1 MPLARALSEES
12 ERPLWV
18 PELPDRPASAED
30 AFSRA
35 IEHSEDEGLRFLDD
49 LQSGRSRW
57 STARVLGNDSRGLAG
72 VHVAVLCKRY
82 RTLTVL
88 LASGVA
94 DINQPSTNLGSTPL
108 HFVTGRFGNRGP
120 HLQHHI
126 RCIVKTLIRAGVSPE
141 ATNHY
146 GFTVLHESIMWGDV
160 TSLCIMLE
168 QSTAQYFKRI
178 LLIGSHVLPHELAW
192 RLPTLPLEL
201 KQILERSFFA
211 QKRVKESTTVSLKVD
226 NVHDFQVYRNLEC
239 VANPSP
245 PTVERVSFLHPESLT
260 ASQVGSLLR
269 SAPQSLVLDVL
280 KYQQSILEYQHHSL
294 QETRYVFPA
303 YFSRSLAEWVCTDCR
318 NCRIVAGRW
327 FGVATENLGIRYVDR
342 VRSQG
347 VIVQV
352 CSPTS
357 SDETGIECRNI
368 LDYVIESA
376 YRVHRGIGPVSVVSS
391 RDLRTGKKIPHLFS
405 LSEVSQALAT
415 RKTFLPN
422 PASMHTADTIAD
434 LLLSDTPPQAEA
446 VERDFAPVAVE
457 FVIPQKTPYHYDIHS
472 CGSLDDF
479 FLEREGP
486 HSAPPHC
493 TQPHPTPVG
502 PRTAPSGRA
511 TEESGYGTQPSAQF
525 HDLSTQPP
533 SLLRT
538 SLSRSSA
545 PLGSPHDTQSVATSF
560 RLRQCSRTVHS
571 FVSSVY
577 PTSVSCV
584 DDSGSV
590 VGACGREPSC
600 APTAV
605 SVSVDLESSFNS
617 SPPINIPRHSSSSSH
632 HCREDSTAQPQPSA
646 KDRAP
651 KHLPQ
656 QTSLFQSLGLVES
669 IPEDLPYP
677 DGSPSHISTYQAWS
691 LLLSS
696 ATSTIDISAYYWSLI
711 GRGNTSDPTDE
722 EGKLIFEGLV
732 SAAARGV
739 KIRVV
744 QNTPTREMPDTDS
757 QLLAT
762 MGAAEVRNLSITALT
777 GYGILHTKMLVVD
790 ARHIYVGSANLDW
803 RSLTQVKELGVIGTD
818 CQCLAQD
825 AEKLFEI
832 YWYLAT
838 PTSHIPRPWPPQYDA
853 MFNLSH
859 PALLSL
865 NDTPASV
872 FWSVSTV

>member
-1 MPLARALSEES
+1 
-12 ERPLWV
+12 
-18 PELPDRPASAED
+18 
-30 AFSRA
+30 
-35 IEHSEDEGLRFLDD
+35 
-49 LQSGRSRW
+49 
-57 STARVLGNDSRGLAG
+57 
-72 VHVAVLCKRY
+72 
-82 RTLTVL
+82 
-88 LASGVA
+88 
-94 DINQPSTNLGSTPL
+94 
-108 HFVTGRFGNRGP
+108 
-120 HLQHHI
+120 
-126 RCIVKTLIRAGVSPE
+126 
-141 ATNHY
+141 
-146 GFTVLHESIMWGDV
+146 
-160 TSLCIMLE
+160 
-168 QSTAQYFKRI
+168 
-178 LLIGSHVLPHELAW
+178 
-192 RLPTLPLEL
+192 
-201 KQILERSFFA
+201 
-211 QKRVKESTTVSLKVD
+211 
-226 NVHDFQVYRNLEC
+226 
-239 VANPSP
+239 
-245 PTVERVSFLHPESLT
+245 
-260 ASQVGSLLR
+260 
-269 SAPQSLVLDVL
+269 VLDVL

-327 FGVATENLGIRYVDR
+327 FGVATENVGKNFVVQLMALLLSNACFPKHSAVDGAAYFSTATGVQLGIRYVDR

-347 VIVQV
+347 VMVQV

-357 SDETGIECRNI
+357 SDETGSECRNI

-457 FVIPQKTPYHYDIHS
+457 FVIPQKTPYHYDEWTRDVQSKAVKNHTDDIQRLTDPTVVVDSLVSEGVFSQSDRSYITSAKDDDRIPRLLEKVEEKGAYHEWFAILRETGEQLAAHGRLWDILNDTCSDIHY
-472 CGSLDDF
+472 CGSLNDF
-479 FLEREGP
+479 FLERDGP

-493 TQPHPTPVG
+493 RQPQPTPVG

-525 HDLSTQPP
+525 HNLSTQPP

-560 RLRQCSRTVHS
+560 RLRQRSRTVHS

-590 VGACGREPSC
+590 VGACGRESSC

-605 SVSVDLESSFNS
+605 SVSVDLESSFTS

-656 QTSLFQSLGLVES
+656 QTSLFQRFLDALFSA
-669 IPEDLPYP
+669 P
-677 DGSPSHISTYQAWS
+677 SPSTF
-691 LLLSS
+691 
-696 ATSTIDISAYYWSLI
+696 
-711 GRGNTSDPTDE
+711 E
-722 EGKLIFEGLV
+722 ENPFPGL
-732 SAAARGV
+732 
-739 KIRVV
+739 K
-744 QNTPTREMPDTDS
+744 Q
-757 QLLAT
+757 
-762 MGAAEVRNLSITALT
+762 
-777 GYGILHTKMLVVD
+777 
-790 ARHIYVGSANLDW
+790 
-803 RSLTQVKELGVIGTD
+803 
-818 CQCLAQD
+818 
-825 AEKLFEI
+825 F
-832 YWYLAT
+832 
-838 PTSHIPRPWPPQYDA
+838 
-853 MFNLSH
+853 
-859 PALLSL
+859 
-865 NDTPASV
+865 
-872 FWSVSTV
+872 